1 MQDPLMP
8 PTHERT
14 VITATTTE
22 VDSRVNLRE
31 LIAPAEIKDGEMRDY
46 ILSISSEED
55 INIVMRLLSKEA
67 KRRWKEQVSVMRH
80 QTPPDTQTANSIP
93 RRIASIEELPSNL
106 PPALAMTLHYS
117 ILSENIPMIN
127 RL

>member
-14 VITATTTE
+14 VITATTTD

-67 KRRWKEQVSVMRH
+67 KRRWKEQ
-80 QTPPDTQTANSIP
+80 
-93 RRIASIEELPSNL
+93 
-106 PPALAMTLHYS
+106 
-117 ILSENIPMIN
+117 
-127 RL
+127 